1 MKRNKGITLISLI
14 ITVILLLIL
23 MGISIFAIQKNTVT
37 NRAKNVIKR
46 ANNQTKN
53 TSELENEV
61 IENTDSP
68 RGTKSATNIN

>member
-1 MKRNKGITLISLI
+1 MKKNKGITLISLI

-23 MGISIFAIQKNTVT
+23 MGISVFAIQKNPVT
-37 NRAKNVIKR
+37 KRAKNVVKR

-53 TSELENEV
+53 AAELEKEV

-68 RGTKSATNIN
+68 RRTKSATNIN

>member
-1 MKRNKGITLISLI
+1 MKKNKGITLISLI

-23 MGISIFAIQKNTVT
+23 MGISVFAIQKNAVT
-37 NRAKNVIKR
+37 KRAKNAVKR

-53 TSELENEV
+53 AAELEKEV